1 MPLTAYSAPFHG
13 ISKHSCGSQM
23 NLTQSDFTP
32 IAAQQTLEYDI
43 DIADL
48 YDLSIGAYNVSI
60 DEYLPYANEGSIDLT
75 GRSFPLLSAP
85 LPLLVDSKK
94 PAQRTELKRNTL
106 QSDCSPSQST
116 AVSNANKACARM
128 ATAAAEAASS
138 GSEATFQEFFTD
150 TSPSTR
156 SHVAAQFRKVA
167 AECSSAP
174 GGTGTSFCTDQKRE
188 CGGGLLAYT
197 YWQDQAN
204 DRHFGT
210 TYYCPIYFETLAPSD
225 AGCNDQSQ
233 ASNTLHETT
242 HAVLGTRDIAYGPE
256 NVRRLSGSDAL
267 RNADSYT
274 YYAIGELIACS
285 LMGLWCGLFADDF
298 LLAVDLQCNSNGGG
312 GYQGQAGQG
321 QSGSSAGS
329 ASPYNG
335 NGNANSNGNGGGSWS
350 PWGSSGRW
358 R

>member
-1 MPLTAYSAPFHG
+1 
-13 ISKHSCGSQM
+13 M
-23 NLTQSDFTP
+23 NLSQSDFTP
-32 IAAQQTLEYDI
+32 IAPQQTLDYDI
-43 DIADL
+43 DVADL
-48 YDLSIGAYNVSI
+48 YDLDTGAYNVSVE
-60 DEYLPYANEGSIDLT
+60 EYLPYANEGSTDLT
-75 GRSFPLLSAP
+75 GRSFPLLSGP
-85 LPLLVDSKK
+85 LSLLVDSKK
-94 PAQRTELKRNTL
+94 PTQQRTELKPRNTL

-128 ATAAAEAASS
+128 ATAAAEAAASS
-138 GSEATFQEFFTD
+138 GSEATFEEFFKD
-150 TSPSTR
+150 TSSSTR

-167 AECSSAP
+167 DECASTP
-174 GGTGTSFCTDQKRE
+174 GGTGTSFCTDQKHE

-242 HAVLGTRDIAYGPE
+242 HAVLGTRDIAYGLE

-274 YYAIGELIACS
+274 YYAIGEFDCVFFVVFGWAC
-285 LMGLWCGLFADDF
+285 GVDF
-298 LLAVDLQCNSNGGG
+298 FC
-312 GYQGQAGQG
+312 
-321 QSGSSAGS
+321 
-329 ASPYNG
+329 
-335 NGNANSNGNGGGSWS
+335 
-350 PWGSSGRW
+350 
-358 R
+358 